1 MTHVERWIYP
11 VSVLRHDRWEVVG
24 TYYNLGV
31 AEKAIADILK
41 SEAKKWDG
49 IERVQ
54 LSKRLWQDEIVVQEW
69 PKEVKP

>member
-1 MTHVERWIYP
+1 MTRVERWIYP

-41 SEAKKWDG
+41 SKAKKWDG
-49 IERVQ
+49 IGLVQ
-54 LSKRLWQDEIVVQEW
+54 LSKRPWQDDIVVKEW
-69 PKEVKP
+69 AKEVKP